1 LFIVCR
7 GQEARHLLR
16 VNTAACCLQVTGHY
30 NYTLARQLLETI
42 GKSPF
47 LSGLNVTR
55 VLAFAPSVVMQLA
68 RIRSMAE
75 FNRVVTGLIQ
85 VCPLPCWACA
95 GFPAISTWL
104 PVYRWHC

>member
-1 LFIVCR
+1 MRSQGATHCSC
-7 GQEARHLLR
+7 AC
-16 VNTAACCLQVTGHY
+16 AAAAPLQLTGRY
-30 NYTLARQLLETI
+30 NYTLAGPLKRAL
-42 GKSPF
+42 GSSPY
-47 LSGLNVTR
+47 LSGQHVAR

-68 RIRSMAE
+68 RIRSVAE

-85 VCPLPCWACA
+85 VCPLPCWACV